1 MCSGDHG
8 YIVYFSDVNTFWLVS
23 GNKLLQLGDCVHVY
37 NLGIQSKYSHMY
49 MLHNGLSAY
58 QCKVALLQVVGG
70 AYNISVLLVLLC
82 SHCTLYTMA
91 RQCICITLSTHVP
104 LLHLFLHLTVSINS
118 CAPLE
123 VDNYRSKVWLDCP
136 AEYFENCCHFIT
148 DHTMACISCMRI

>member
-58 QCKVALLQVVGG
+58 QCKVALLRVVGG
-70 AYNISVLLVLLC
+70 AYNFQCFLFHCVPIV
-82 SHCTLYTMA
+82 HCTGWPDSVVYS
-91 RQCICITLSTHVP
+91 IKGKEGPTLAEYKNAIS
-104 LLHLFLHLTVSINS
+104 SRGS
-118 CAPLE
+118 
-123 VDNYRSKVWLDCP
+123 SVWLSSPVAAGVQCT
-136 AEYFENCCHFIT
+136 A
-148 DHTMACISCMRI
+148 